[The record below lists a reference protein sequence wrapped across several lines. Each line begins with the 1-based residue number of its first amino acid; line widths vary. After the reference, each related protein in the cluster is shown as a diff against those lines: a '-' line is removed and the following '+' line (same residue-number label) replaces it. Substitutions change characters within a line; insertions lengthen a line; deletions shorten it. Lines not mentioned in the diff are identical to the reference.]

1 MSIPMIMAEQPPLES
16 ALMNEV
22 PLLPHIVNGDSG
34 QQVILVQVNPGETF
48 TIRTED
54 GHIQCIQGPAHVPMM
69 SPNGSMPPIYVPPG
83 YVSQVIEENGV
94 RRVVVLPHSTEFH
107 PSNHPSMHPPPPHV
121 PHYMHH
127 HPALIPHP
135 HQVYAPVTGTG
146 DIPPQFI
153 PQHPPPPH
161 VFTDQESR
169 SPHGRSNFNH
179 RDERTLKA
187 HERLQKRLKERQVG
201 GQKDK
206 PNSPPSSPRK
216 SHSVSPTN
224 VQNGYGKGQATCGV
238 TGIAAGPVKLK
249 LLGKAQSSPQVDA
262 EAGDSDSETKLLQE
276 LLSGIAKPVVSE
288 IKGKSVVLSWNPPS
302 NSVEEEDNGEQLPAT
317 CSYEVTLSNSGK
329 GGKFKVVY
337 LGEET
342 TVTISEL
349 RPATDY
355 HVRVS
360 AICNSVK
367 GSASEVTSFT
377 TEISKPDS
385 PAPPKLINRTK
396 NSLSFQWKAPNDGGS
411 KISSYLL
418 EWDEGRQNPFKECY
432 FGHQKQYKLTKL
444 SPSVGY
450 MFRLAAKNEI
460 GLSDFSET
468 IQYYTAGSVPPSPP
482 PPQLIRV
489 GVTWMSLEWSRPS
502 GVSCD
507 ESITYIL
514 EMEDESSGYGY
525 KVKYN
530 GDELTCT
537 LKNLRRSSSFN
548 CRIFACNSEGKSNP
562 SEVVKYCTCPDKP
575 GPPSKPSIKGKVHA
589 YSLKALWDPPKD
601 NGGSEITKYV
611 LELSEGLNENKWD
624 MVYNGPVREHV
635 CDHLTPGTWY
645 RMRVYCISNGG
656 QSQVSEILAVQTAA
670 ITPGPCQPLR
680 LSGKAKARE
689 MALRWAPPV
698 VDGGS
703 TVTEY
708 SVEIGEPGWDDRR
721 LVYKGPELE
730 CTVGSLLPGK
740 MYSFW
745 IKSANKVGYGPHSE
759 RTDISTVAA
768 PPDQCNTPVT
778 TCKTATCVQVSW
790 ERPSSN
796 GSEVTEFRLEFGGM
810 EGCMQVIYCGP
821 ALSYEVKALT
831 PATAYYC
838 RVQAVNAAGPGYYS
852 STAICMTP
860 ASVPAAVNVL
870 QVIDEDQLEIV
881 LPSPSTCLAIQWE
894 EPCCHGSE
902 IIGYNIEYGDK
913 QIAAVSKVTSAI
925 IEHLQPDTSY
935 RIRVQAVNSIGAGPF
950 SHSIKAKTKPLPPE
964 PPHLECAVVSYQSLK
979 LKWGDGP
986 NKTLTT
992 GSTQYTL
999 QMEDKFGR
1007 FIPIYSGPCHTYKV
1021 QRLNESSVY
1030 NFRIQAYN
1038 DAGEGPFSEVY
1049 TFTTTKSPPPPLKAP
1064 RVQMSEENI
1073 CEITWEALQP
1083 MKGDAIVYTL
1093 QIIIGRDTEQVY
1105 KGPATSFHFTNF
1117 QTNCEYRFKVCAGRQ
1132 YQDAVGMQ
1140 ELYGPYSPTVPFSS
1154 QRQESAS
1161 SSSET
1166 TVELTKV
1173 NKETLTDEQFAAL
1186 IVAGFAV
1193 VSILFA
1199 FIIQYFVIK

>member
-1 MSIPMIMAEQPPLES
+1 MNIPVIMAEQPPLES
-16 ALMNEV
+16 TLINDV
-22 PLLPHIVNGDSG
+22 PLLPHLVNGDSG

-107 PSNHPSMHPPPPHV
+107 PNNHPSMHPPPPHV

-135 HQVYAPVTGTG
+135 HQVYAPGTG

-161 VFTDQESR
+161 VFADQESR

-179 RDERTLKA
+179 RDERTLKV

-206 PNSPPSSPRK
+206 PNSPPSSPHK

-224 VQNGYGKGQATCGV
+224 VQNGYGKGQAAGAAGT
-238 TGIAAGPVKLK
+238 AAGPVKLK
-249 LLGKAQSSPQVDA
+249 PTGKVRSGPQVDA

-276 LLSGIAKPVVSE
+276 FLSGITKPVVSE
-288 IKGKSVVLSWNPPS
+288 IKEKSVVLSWDPPS
-302 NSVEEEDNGEQLPAT
+302 ISVEGENNVDHLPASCT
-317 CSYEVTLSNSGK
+317 YEVTISSSEK
-329 GGKFKVVY
+329 SGKFKVVY
-337 LGEET
+337 LGEKT

-355 HVRVS
+355 HVRVA

-367 GSASEVTSFT
+367 GSISEAANFT
-377 TEISKPDS
+377 TEISKPDT
-385 PAPPKLINRTK
+385 PALPKLISRTK
-396 NSLSFQWKAPNDGGS
+396 NSLSLQWKAPNDGGS

-418 EWDEGRQNPFKECY
+418 EWDEGKQSPFKECY
-432 FGHQKQYKLTKL
+432 FGYQKQYKLTKL
-444 SPSVGY
+444 SPSVGCT
-450 MFRLAAKNEI
+450 FRLAAKNDI

-468 IQYYTAGSVPPSPP
+468 VQYYTAGSVPPVPD
-482 PPQLIRV
+482 PPQLIHAA
-489 GVTWMSLEWSRPS
+489 VTWMSLEWSRPS
-502 GVSCD
+502 GVLCD
-507 ESITYIL
+507 EPITYIL
-514 EMEDESSGYGY
+514 EMEDESSGYGF
-525 KVKYN
+525 KAKYN
-530 GDELTCT
+530 GDELSCT
-537 LKNLRRSSSFN
+537 LKNLRRSTSFN
-548 CRIFACNSEGKSNP
+548 CRVFACNNEGKSNP

-575 GPPSKPSIKGKVHA
+575 GPPSKPSIKGKVQ
-589 YSLKALWDPPKD
+589 SSTLKTVWDPPKD

-624 MVYNGPVREHV
+624 MVYNGLSREHV
-635 CDHLTPGTWY
+635 CDHLKAGTLY
-645 RMRVYCISNGG
+645 RMRVYCISSGG
-656 QSQVSEILAVQTAA
+656 PSQVSEVLTVQTAA
-670 ITPGPCQPLR
+670 VVPGHCQPLR
-680 LSGKAKARE
+680 VSGKAKARE
-689 MALRWAPPV
+689 VALRWAPPMV
-698 VDGGS
+698 TGGS

-708 SVEIGEPGWDDRR
+708 SVEIGEPGLDDRR

-740 MYSFW
+740 KYRFW
-745 IKSANKVGYGPHSE
+745 VKAANKVGYGPCSDS
-759 RTDISTVAA
+759 TDIPTAAA
-768 PPDQCNTPVT
+768 PPDQCNVPVA
-778 TCKTATCVQVSW
+778 TCKTATCVHVHW
-790 ERPSSN
+790 ECPPSN
-796 GSEVTEFRLEFGGM
+796 GSEITEFRLEFGGV

-821 ALSYEVKALT
+821 ALSYEVKSLT

-838 RVQAVNAAGPGYYS
+838 RVQAVNAAGAGYYS
-852 STAICMTP
+852 DTAICMTP
-860 ASVPAAVNVL
+860 ASVPAAVSVL
-870 QVIDEDQLEIV
+870 QTIDEDQLSNV

-902 IIGYNIEYGDK
+902 VIGYNIEYGDK
-913 QIAAVSKVTSAI
+913 QIAGVSNVTSAI
-925 IEHLQPDTSY
+925 IEDLQPDTAY

-964 PPHLECAVVSYQSLK
+964 PPHLECAVFSYQSLK

-986 NKTLTT
+986 NKALTT
-992 GSTQYTL
+992 NSTQYTL

-1007 FIPIYSGPCHTYKV
+1007 FISVYSGPCHTYKI
-1021 QRLNESSVY
+1021 QRLNESSTY
-1030 NFRIQAYN
+1030 NFRIQAHN

-1064 RVQMSEENI
+1064 RVQMLDENT
-1073 CEITWEALQP
+1073 CEVMWEALQP

-1093 QIIIGRDTEQVY
+1093 QIIIGRETEQVY
-1105 KGPATSFHFTNF
+1105 RGPETSFRLTNF
-1117 QTNCEYRFKVCAGRQ
+1117 QTNCEYRFKVCAVRQ
-1132 YQDAVGMQ
+1132 YQDAAGMQ
-1140 ELYGPYSPTVPFSS
+1140 ELYGPYSPIVPFSS

-1161 SSSET
+1161 NNTET
-1166 TVELTKV
+1166 AVELTKV
-1173 NKETLTDEQFAAL
+1173 NRETLTDEQFAAL

>member
-1 MSIPMIMAEQPPLES
+1 MNIPVIMAEQPPLES
-16 ALMNEV
+16 TLMNDV

-161 VFTDQESR
+161 VFADQESR
-169 SPHGRSNFNH
+169 SPHGRSNFSH
-179 RDERTLKA
+179 RDERTLKV

-206 PNSPPSSPRK
+206 PNSPPSSPHK

-224 VQNGYGKGQATCGV
+224 VQNGYGKGQAGCG
-238 TGIAAGPVKLK
+238 TGTATGPVKLK
-249 LLGKAQSSPQVDA
+249 PSGKARSSPPVDA

-288 IKGKSVVLSWNPPS
+288 IKEKSIVLSWNPPS
-302 NSVEEEDNGEQLPAT
+302 ISVEGENNTDQLPASCT
-317 CSYEVTLSNSGK
+317 YEVTLSNSGK
-329 GGKFKVVY
+329 SGKFKVVY

-355 HVRVS
+355 HVRVA

-367 GSASEVTSFT
+367 GSISEVASFT
-377 TEISKPDS
+377 TEISKPDA
-385 PAPPKLINRTK
+385 PAPPKLISRTK
-396 NSLSFQWKAPNDGGS
+396 NSLSLQWKAPNDGGS

-418 EWDEGRQNPFKECY
+418 EWDEGKQSPFKECY

-444 SPSVGY
+444 SPSIGY
-450 MFRLAAKNEI
+450 TFRLAAKNDI
-460 GLSDFSET
+460 GLSDFGET
-468 IQYYTAGSVPPSPP
+468 VQYYTAGSVPSAPDPP
-482 PPQLIRV
+482 RLIRA

-514 EMEDESSGYGY
+514 EMEDESSGYGF
-525 KVKYN
+525 KAKYN
-530 GDELTCT
+530 GDELACT
-537 LKNLRRSSSFN
+537 LKNLRRSTSFN
-548 CRIFACNSEGKSNP
+548 CRVFACNSEGKSNP
-562 SEVVKYCTCPDKP
+562 SEVEKYCTCPDKP

-589 YSLKALWDPPKD
+589 NSLKILWDPPKD

-635 CDHLTPGTWY
+635 CDHLKPGTWY
-645 RMRVYCISNGG
+645 RLRVYCISNGG
-656 QSQVSEILAVQTAA
+656 QSQVSEVLAVQTAA
-670 ITPGPCQPLR
+670 VIPGTCQPIR
-680 LSGKAKARE
+680 LSGKPKARE
-689 MALRWAPPV
+689 LALRWAPPA

-703 TVTEY
+703 TITEY
-708 SVEIGEPGWDDRR
+708 SVEIGEPGWDDQR
-721 LVYKGPELE
+721 LVYRGPELE
-730 CTVGSLLPGK
+730 CVVGSLLPGK

-745 IKSANKVGYGPHSE
+745 IKAANKVGYGPRSE
-759 RTDISTVAA
+759 RTDISTAAA
-768 PPDQCNTPVT
+768 PPDQCNIPVV
-778 TCKTATCVQVSW
+778 TCKTATCIQVHW
-790 ERPSSN
+790 ECPSSN
-796 GSEVTEFRLEFGGM
+796 GSEITEFRLEFGGM
-810 EGCMQVIYCGP
+810 EGSMQVIYCGP

-838 RVQAVNAAGPGYYS
+838 RVQAMNVAGPGYYS
-852 STAICMTP
+852 DTAICMTP
-860 ASVPAAVNVL
+860 ASVPAAVSVL
-870 QVIDEDQLEIV
+870 QLIDEDQLENV

-902 IIGYNIEYGDK
+902 VIGYNIEYGDK
-913 QIAAVSKVTSAI
+913 QIAGVNKVTSAI
-925 IEHLQPDTSY
+925 IEDLQPDTAY
-935 RIRVQAVNSIGAGPF
+935 RIRVQAINSIGAGPF

-964 PPHLECAVVSYQSLK
+964 PPHLECAVFSYQSLK

-986 NKTLTT
+986 SKALNTN
-992 GSTQYTL
+992 STQYTL

-1007 FIPIYSGPCHTYKV
+1007 FVSVYSGPCHTYKV
-1021 QRLNESSVY
+1021 QRLNESSTY

-1064 RVQMSEENI
+1064 RVQMLEENT

-1093 QIIIGRDTEQVY
+1093 QIIIGRETEQVY
-1105 KGPATSFHFTNF
+1105 KGPGTSFRLTNF

-1132 YQDAVGMQ
+1132 YRDAAGMQ

-1154 QRQESAS
+1154 QRQEPTS
-1161 SSSET
+1161 SSNET
-1166 TVELTKV
+1166 TVDFTKV

>member
-1 MSIPMIMAEQPPLES
+1 MNIPVIMAEQPPLET

-107 PSNHPSMHPPPPHV
+107 PSNHPSLHPPPPHV
-121 PHYMHH
+121 PHYIHH

-135 HQVYAPVTGTG
+135 HHYAPVTGTG

-161 VFTDQESR
+161 VFADQESR

-187 HERLQKRLKERQVG
+187 HERLQKRLKDRQVG

-206 PNSPPSSPRK
+206 PNSPPPSPHK
-216 SHSVSPTN
+216 SHSSSPTN

-238 TGIAAGPVKLK
+238 TGIATGPAKLK
-249 LLGKAQSSPQVDA
+249 PPGKARSSPQVDA
-262 EAGDSDSETKLLQE
+262 EAGDSDLETKSLQE
-276 LLSGIAKPVVSE
+276 LLSGITKPVVSE
-288 IKGKSVVLSWNPPS
+288 IKGKSAVLSWTPPS
-302 NSVEEEDNGEQLPAT
+302 SSVEGEDNADQLPAS
-317 CSYEVTLSNSGK
+317 CSYEVAISNSGK
-329 GGKFKVVY
+329 SGKFKVVY
-337 LGEET
+337 NGEET

-355 HVRVS
+355 HIRVS
-360 AICNSVK
+360 AMCNSVK
-367 GSASEVTSFT
+367 GSASEPASFT
-377 TEISKPDS
+377 TEISEPDS

-396 NSLSFQWKAPNDGGS
+396 NSLSLQWKAPNDGGS
-411 KISSYLL
+411 KISNYLL
-418 EWDEGRQNPFKECY
+418 EWDEGKHNLFKECY
-432 FGHQKQYKLTKL
+432 FGHQKQCKLTKL

-450 MFRLAAKNEI
+450 TFRLAAKNDI

-468 IQYYTAGSVPPSPP
+468 VQYYTAGSVPAAPAPP
-482 PPQLIRV
+482 RLIRA

-502 GVSCD
+502 GVSYD

-514 EMEDESSGYGY
+514 EMEDEISGYGF
-525 KVKYN
+525 KVKHN
-530 GDELTCT
+530 GDELACT

-548 CRIFACNSEGKSNP
+548 FRVFACNSEGKSNP
-562 SEVVKYCTCPDKP
+562 SEVVEYCTCPDKP

-589 YSLKALWDPPKD
+589 YSVKVMWDPPKD
-601 NGGSEITKYV
+601 SGGSEITKYV
-611 LELSEGLNENKWD
+611 LEISDGLNENKWD
-624 MVYNGPVREHV
+624 MVYSGPVREHS
-635 CDHLTPGTWY
+635 CDHLNPGAWY
-645 RMRVYCISNGG
+645 RMRVYCISVGG

-670 ITPGPCQPLR
+670 IPPGPCQTLR

-703 TVTEY
+703 TVIEY
-708 SVEIGEPGWDDRR
+708 TVEIGEPGRDAQRF
-721 LVYKGPELE
+721 VYQGPELE

-745 IKSANKVGYGPHSE
+745 VKAANKVGYGPHSE
-759 RTDISTVAA
+759 RSDIPTAAA
-768 PPDQCNTPVT
+768 PPDHCNIPTAM
-778 TCKTATCVQVSW
+778 CKSATCVQVNW
-790 ERPSSN
+790 ECPPSN
-796 GSEVTEFRLEFGGM
+796 GSEVTEFRLEFGGV
-810 EGCMQVIYCGP
+810 EGCMQTIYCGP
-821 ALSYEVKALT
+821 ALSYEVKALA
-831 PATAYYC
+831 PATTYYC
-838 RVQAVNAAGPGYYS
+838 RVQAVNGAGAGYYS
-852 STAICMTP
+852 DAAICMTP

-902 IIGYNIEYGDK
+902 VIGYNIEYGDK
-913 QIAAVSKVTSAI
+913 QIVVVSKVTSAI
-925 IEHLQPDTSY
+925 IEDLQPDTAY
-935 RIRVQAVNSIGAGPF
+935 RIRVQAVNSIGAGPY
-950 SHSIKAKTKPLPPE
+950 SHSVKAKTKPLPPE
-964 PPHLECAVVSYQSLK
+964 PPHLECAVFSYQSLK
-979 LKWGDGP
+979 LKWGEGP
-986 NKTLTT
+986 NKALTT

-1007 FIPIYSGPCHTYKV
+1007 FVSMYNGPCHTYKV
-1021 QRLNESSVY
+1021 QRLNESSAY

-1049 TFTTTKSPPPPLKAP
+1049 TFATTKSPPPPLKAP
-1064 RVQMSEENI
+1064 RVQMLEENT

-1093 QIIIGRDTEQVY
+1093 QIIIGRDAEQVY

-1117 QTNCEYRFKVCAGRQ
+1117 QTNCEYRFRVCAGRQ
-1132 YQDAVGMQ
+1132 YQDAVGIQ

-1161 SSSET
+1161 SSTET

-1173 NKETLTDEQFAAL
+1173 NKETLSDEQFAAL